1 MTMATRHQCIN
12 PLRSATLPG
21 GKFVIRASTSGDYES
36 RLYGGMRSRMG
47 LNIATIWTHK
57 GLIIHT
63 SYTASP
69 KPDV

>member
-1 MTMATRHQCIN
+1 MTMTTRHQCIS
-12 PLRSATLPG
+12 PLRSATLHG
-21 GKFVIRASTSGDYES
+21 REFVIRASTSGDYES
-36 RLYGGMRSRMG
+36 RLHGGMHSRMG
-47 LNIATIWTHK
+47 LVIATIWTHK